1 MLRLYI
7 VLLFYFIFYY
17 DIFAQDKLIIADFEL
32 INEDTVFFTYLPEVD
47 ILDFKDKQEKN
58 SYLLLKKR
66 VLKVYP
72 YAIIAKQ
79 RLEKINLALDTIPKR
94 RKKKRHIKE
103 VTKWIKNE
111 YSDRLKSL
119 TMKEGQILVK
129 LIYRETNFT
138 TYDIVRFYRGRFNA
152 FFWQTMAKFWDNDLK
167 KDYNPEN
174 NREDMFIEYIIK
186 EAKLEKI
193 LK

>member
-1 MLRLYI
+1 MLCNWWS
-7 VLLFYFIFYY
+7 F
-17 DIFAQDKLIIADFEL
+17 
-32 INEDTVFFTYLPEVD
+32 N
-47 ILDFKDKQEKN
+47 FKDKQEKN

-79 RLEKINLALDTIPKR
+79 RLDKINLALDTIPKR
-94 RKKKRHIKE
+94 RKKKRYIKE

-167 KDYNPEN
+167 KDYNPKN

>member
-79 RLEKINLALDTIPKR
+79 RLDKINLALDTIPKR

-119 TMKEGQILVK
+119 TIKEGQILVK

>member
-1 MLRLYI
+1 MLRI
-7 VLLFYFIFYY
+7 FFVLLFYFFFYY

-79 RLEKINLALDTIPKR
+79 RLDKINLALDTIPKR

-119 TMKEGQILVK
+119 TIKEGQILVK

-167 KDYNPEN
+167 KDYNPKN